1 MCHSELTQ
9 AEQPRNSD
17 VPVLVLVALLG
28 LIGFLI
34 LYNLRILDDNRLT
47 SWLWVFSEINVLT
60 IFLIL
65 TAGYMLAYGFTKS
78 SIPERKPITFLFLSS
93 FFAVTF
99 LWSEPE
105 LIVDASRYFVQAKHL
120 ELYGIGYF
128 VTEWGKE
135 IVVWTDLPLIPLLYG
150 LVFKFFGESRLGIQI
165 FNTLLF
171 SGTVVLT
178 FLIGKQ
184 LWNRTVGL
192 YGGLL
197 LLGMPY
203 LLTQVPLM
211 LVDVPTMFFLTL
223 AIFTTIMA
231 LRQNG
236 ILTIAAAAIA
246 ITLAMLS
253 KYSAWLML
261 SILPIIVLCHFS
273 LGWKRLM
280 QRASMIALGAIM
292 LMGVFILVKFD
303 VVSEQLRLLL
313 SYQLP
318 ALERWGESLI
328 STFLFQIHPFIS
340 LAALFSVYCAIKRK
354 DITYIIIGWLLFLII
369 VLEINRSRYIVVT
382 LPMLAL
388 MAAYGISEIK
398 NIKIS
403 RFVASSTVVSALV
416 IAIFAYLPFLQQT
429 SIINIERAG
438 KYLDSINA
446 DRIEVVV
453 LPQVRSSINPAVSVP
468 LLDLYTKKTLVYRYD
483 EKQDVTPA
491 SIRKSPLRFT
501 WQYKNPEYFKIDA
514 SASGKR
520 IPIAIILSSYD
531 QELPDQIKKK
541 ITGYRL
547 AKELGTS
554 DSVFRYTTIVRV
566 YEPV

>member
-1 MCHSELTQ
+1 M
-9 AEQPRNSD
+9 
-17 VPVLVLVALLG
+17 VLFTLLG
-28 LIGFLI
+28 LSVFLV
-34 LYNLRILDDNRLT
+34 LYNLRVLDDNRLT
-47 SWLWVFSEINVLT
+47 SWQWVFSGIDILT

-65 TAGYMLAYGFTKS
+65 AAGYVLAYGFTKL
-78 SIPERKPITFLFLSS
+78 SIPERKPITFLFFSS
-93 FFAVTF
+93 FGTVTF
-99 LWSEPE
+99 FWSEPE

-128 VTEWGKE
+128 VAEWGKE
-135 IVVWTDLPLIPLLYG
+135 IMVWTDLPLIPLLYG

-178 FLIGKQ
+178 YLIGKQ
-184 LWNRTVGL
+184 LWGRTVGL

-211 LVDVPTMFFLTL
+211 LVDVPTMFFLNL

-231 LRQNG
+231 LRQEG
-236 ILTIAAAAIA
+236 ILTIAAAAVA

-261 SILPIIVLCHFS
+261 SILPVIVLCHLS
-273 LGWKRLM
+273 VGGKRMVL
-280 QRASMIALGAIM
+280 RASMIAFGAII
-292 LMGVFILVKFD
+292 LVGVFILSKFD

-318 ALERWGESLI
+318 ALERWGENPA

-340 LAALFSVYCAIKRK
+340 LAALFSVYGAVKKK
-354 DITYIIIGWLLFLII
+354 DIMYPIISWLLFLII
-369 VLEINRSRYIVVT
+369 FLEINRLRYIIVA

-398 NIKIS
+398 NIKTS
-403 RFVASSTVVSALV
+403 RFFASSTVISAVV
-416 IAIFAYLPFLQQT
+416 IAIFAYLPFLQTT
-429 SIINIERAG
+429 SMTNIERAG
-438 KYLDSINA
+438 EYLDSIDA
-446 DRIEVVV
+446 DRIEVIV
-453 LPQVRSSINPAVSVP
+453 LPQVRSAINPAVSVP
-468 LLDLYTKKTLVYRYD
+468 LLDLYTKKDLVYHYD
-483 EKQDVTPA
+483 EKQVVAPA

-501 WQYKNPEYFKIDA
+501 WQYKNPRYYEIDA
-514 SASGKR
+514 VASGER
-520 IPIAIILSSYD
+520 IPIAIILSD
-531 QELPDQIKKK
+531 REQILSAQVMKK

-547 AKELGTS
+547 AREFVTS
-554 DSVFRYTTIVRV
+554 DRVFRYRTIVRV
-566 YEPV
+566 YQPV

>member
-1 MCHSELTQ
+1 M
-9 AEQPRNSD
+9 
-17 VPVLVLVALLG
+17 VLIALLG
-28 LIGFLI
+28 LIVFLI
-34 LYNLRILDDNRLT
+34 LYNLRTLDDNRLT

-65 TAGYMLAYGFTKS
+65 TAGYVLAFGFTKL
-78 SIPERKPITFLFLSS
+78 SIPEHKPIAFLFLSS
-93 FFAVTF
+93 FIATTF

-105 LIVDASRYFVQAKHL
+105 LIVDTSRYFVQAKHL

-135 IVVWTDLPLIPLLYG
+135 IMVWTDLPLIPLLYG
-150 LVFKFFGESRLGIQI
+150 LVFKFLGESRLSIQI

-178 FLIGKQ
+178 YLIGKQ
-184 LWNRTVGL
+184 LWDRTVGL

-231 LRQNG
+231 LRQDG
-236 ILTIAAAAIA
+236 VLTIAAAAIA

-261 SILPIIVLCHFS
+261 SILPIIALCHLS
-273 LGWKRLM
+273 IGRKRMM
-280 QRASMIALGAIM
+280 QRASMIALGAI
-292 LMGVFILVKFD
+292 ILVGIFIITKFD
-303 VVSEQLRLLL
+303 VVSEQLKLLL

-318 ALERWGESLI
+318 GLERWGESLG

-340 LAALFSVYCAIKRK
+340 LAALFSVYVAIKKR
-354 DITYIIIGWLLFLII
+354 DVVYAIICWLPLLVII
-369 VLEINRSRYIVVT
+369 LEINRSRYILVT

-388 MAAYGISEIK
+388 MAAYGVREIK
-398 NIKIS
+398 NIRIS
-403 RFVASSTVVSALV
+403 RFFVSSTVVSALV
-416 IAIFAYLPFLQQT
+416 IAIFGYLPFLQNT
-429 SIINIERAG
+429 SASNIKQAG
-438 KYLDSINA
+438 KYLDSIDA

-453 LPQVRSSINPAVSVP
+453 LPQIRSSINPAVSVP
-468 LLDLYTKKTLVYRYD
+468 LLDLYTKKDLVFRYD
-483 EKQDVTPA
+483 EKQVVTPV

-514 SASGKR
+514 SVSGER
-520 IPIAIILSSYD
+520 IPIAIILCGYD
-531 QELPDQIKKK
+531 QVLSDQIMKK

-547 AKELGTS
+547 ARELAAT
-554 DSVFRYTTIVRV
+554 DRVFQYRTIIRV
-566 YEPV
+566 YQPVFVT

>member
-1 MCHSELTQ
+1 M
-9 AEQPRNSD
+9 
-17 VPVLVLVALLG
+17 VLIALLG
-28 LIGFLI
+28 LIVFLI
-34 LYNLRILDDNRLT
+34 LYNLRTLDDNRLT

-65 TAGYMLAYGFTKS
+65 TAGYVLAFGFTKL
-78 SIPERKPITFLFLSS
+78 SIPEHKPIAFLFLSS
-93 FFAVTF
+93 FIATTF

-105 LIVDASRYFVQAKHL
+105 LIVDTSRYFVQAKHL

-135 IVVWTDLPLIPLLYG
+135 IMVWTDLPLIPLLYG
-150 LVFKFFGESRLGIQI
+150 LVFKFLGESRLSIQI

-178 FLIGKQ
+178 YLIGKQ
-184 LWNRTVGL
+184 LWDRTVGL

-231 LRQNG
+231 LRQDG
-236 ILTIAAAAIA
+236 VLTIAAAAIA

-261 SILPIIVLCHFS
+261 SILPIIALCHLS
-273 LGWKRLM
+273 IGRKRMM
-280 QRASMIALGAIM
+280 QRASMIALGAI
-292 LMGVFILVKFD
+292 ILVGIFIITKFD
-303 VVSEQLRLLL
+303 VVSEQLKLLL

-318 ALERWGESLI
+318 GLERWGESLG

-340 LAALFSVYCAIKRK
+340 LAALFSVYVSIKKRDVVYAI
-354 DITYIIIGWLLFLII
+354 ICWLPLLVII
-369 VLEINRSRYIVVT
+369 LEINRSRYILVT

-388 MAAYGISEIK
+388 MAAYGVREIK
-398 NIKIS
+398 NIRIS
-403 RFVASSTVVSALV
+403 RFFVSSTVVSALV
-416 IAIFAYLPFLQQT
+416 IAIFGYLPFLQNT
-429 SIINIERAG
+429 SASNIKQAG

-453 LPQVRSSINPAVSVP
+453 LPQIRSSINPAVSVP
-468 LLDLYTKKTLVYRYD
+468 LLDLYTKKDLVFRYD
-483 EKQDVTPA
+483 EKQVVTPV

-514 SASGKR
+514 SVSGER
-520 IPIAIILSSYD
+520 IPIAIILCGYD
-531 QELPDQIKKK
+531 QVLSDQIMKK

-547 AKELGTS
+547 ARELAAT
-554 DSVFRYTTIVRV
+554 DRVFQYRTIIRV
-566 YEPV
+566 YQPVFVT